1 MTRPAEAFV
10 STTLFEDGI
19 GYVSVARFRNNGDAE
34 VGVFL
39 LDVYCLGV
47 KDAMYEWLSPAE
59 YEERLLAGLFK
70 VTGKEPLDLPTA
82 RKLVEAAAAYAESIG
97 FAPHQDYRKARRVF
111 GGINSAESAATF
123 TFGKDGK
130 PFYIQGPNETPLR
143 RQQILHTLRTR
154 CGEGKYEYLVLAEG
168 DDLPSELRDQLNVE
182 FEDDDDAR

>member
-47 KDAMYEWLSPAE
+47 KDAMYEWLSAAE
-59 YEERLLAGLFK
+59 YEERLLAGLFE
-70 VTGKEPLDLPTA
+70 VTGKKPLDLPTA

-97 FAPHQDYRKARRVF
+97 FASHQDYRKARRVF
-111 GGINSAESAATF
+111 GGVNSAESAATF

-130 PFYIQGPNETPLR
+130 PFYIQGPHDTPLR
-143 RQQILHTLRTR
+143 SQQILKTLQTR
-154 CGEGKYEYLVLAEG
+154 CGEGKYEYLVLAEE
-168 DDLPSELRDQLNVE
+168 DEIPPAVRDQFQAELE
-182 FEDDDDAR
+182 EDDDVR